1 MAADPPPPLPPL
13 SSLALPMRFTG
24 TRASTTYPSH
34 FVCARGASQA
44 SLRSR
49 LHTRST
55 LYGDECRLPNA
66 FVVWAFVS
74 TFHNLRL
81 SYLSRT
87 TGLLPHPSFCF
98 ASAEISPAT
107 AAAAVI
113 RHCYFLSFFSRNC
126 SLLANAFYFLLS
138 QCCSPLL
145 TILYCSHTAVLMRP
159 NVITSIVTIA
169 IAAIATMVIFVI
181 SHFRKLTIAR
191 SAGSQRA
198 VHVHMGR
205 VHHHLSQRR
214 PRRR

>member
-1 MAADPPPPLPPL
+1 MSSFWSSMDGVRGGGPSSPSWFVACSYFPELLL
-13 SSLALPMRFTG
+13 S
-24 TRASTTYPSH
+24 
-34 FVCARGASQA
+34 
-44 SLRSR
+44 
-49 LHTRST
+49 
-55 LYGDECRLPNA
+55 
-66 FVVWAFVS
+66 
-74 TFHNLRL
+74 
-81 SYLSRT
+81 
-87 TGLLPHPSFCF
+87 
-98 ASAEISPAT
+98 
-107 AAAAVI
+107 
-113 RHCYFLSFFSRNC
+113 YFLSFFSRNC